1 MKTTM
6 RNHLTSIRMAT
17 IKKTWKTA
25 SISEEV
31 KKNGT
36 LVQFGGNVKWCIN
49 YEKQYD
55 NSSTN

>member
-17 IKKTWKTA
+17 IRKTWKTA

-31 KKNGT
+31 KKTGT
-36 LVQFGGNVKWCIN
+36 LVQFGGNVELCIS

-55 NSSTN
+55 NSSKN

>member
-6 RNHLTSIRMAT
+6 RKHLTCIRMAT

-31 KKNGT
+31 KK
-36 LVQFGGNVKWCIN
+36 KWNPCAVWWECKIVH
-49 YEKQYD
+49 KL
-55 NSSTN
+55 